1 MNTKQLKEFV
11 NFIPGINPTRIQDQI
26 ERESIK
32 FYDQSSFIEDYKH
45 EKINVEDEIIS
56 SVQNNQTLKVGDVVI
71 SNSLQCA
78 TMVSTKNAGKVL
90 SLNFTKIEFDGE
102 KLDKGYFLFLFNAY
116 KHIKYQ
122 KEKKLQGS
130 GSILRIPL
138 QSLKDIV
145 IPVIP
150 IEEQKKIGK
159 IYIKTLQLQSEL
171 SEYSKLMELFTNEIL
186 EESVKGCC

>member
-1 MNTKQLKEFV
+1 MKTKQLKEFV
-11 NFIPGINPTRIQDQI
+11 TFAPGINPTRVQYQF
-26 ERESIK
+26 ENELIK
-32 FYDQSSFIEDYKH
+32 FYDQSSFTEDYKH
-45 EKINVEDEIIS
+45 EKISAEDEITS
-56 SVQNNQTLKVGDVVI
+56 SEQNNQTLMVGDVVL

-90 SLNFTKIEFDGE
+90 SINFTKIAFDGE
-102 KLDKGYFLFLFNAY
+102 QLDKGYFLFLFNAY
-116 KHIKYQ
+116 KNVKYQ

-138 QSLKDIV
+138 QSLKEIV

-150 IEEQKKIGK
+150 IEEQRKIGT

-186 EESVKGCC
+186 EKSVKGCC